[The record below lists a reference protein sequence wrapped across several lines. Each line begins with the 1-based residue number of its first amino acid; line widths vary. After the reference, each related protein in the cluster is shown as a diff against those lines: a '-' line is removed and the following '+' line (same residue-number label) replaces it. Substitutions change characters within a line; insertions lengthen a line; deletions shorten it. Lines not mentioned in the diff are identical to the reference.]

1 MRFIFPRTFF
11 LHSLGVGLLYWAVS
25 RQRNVCCPGQ
35 SPGNE
40 MTVLL
45 VNLQATT
52 GGVHK
57 IQAML
62 FKSGLRFGWRQRA
75 HVACGREIRC
85 AVAGSH
91 PRCCGRMCPRITSL
105 LQRQESGMSKEWGPS
120 RDEGSGWRN
129 GSRLWRALALA
140 SWRQTLL
147 LAKYGDGGYIT
158 PESNRW
164 DEIQRA

>member
-1 MRFIFPRTFF
+1 MAKSKPC
-11 LHSLGVGLLYWAVS
+11 SL
-25 RQRNVCCPGQ
+25 
-35 SPGNE
+35 
-40 MTVLL
+40 
-45 VNLQATT
+45 T
-52 GGVHK
+52 GG
-57 IQAML
+57 L
-62 FKSGLRFGWRQRA
+62 GLGWGQRTR
-75 HVACGREIRC
+75 VVVGRY
-85 AVAGSH
+85 

-140 SWRQTLL
+140 SWRRTLL